1 MVQIRINKDIGQTFN
16 KMNEVKILGE
26 NINIAERENF
36 ESGNVLLNFNT
47 CQVQARNQ
55 GGCTGCVRPPPPQ
68 APKVRSLILNIQVKE
83 CSGLN

>member
-47 CQVQARNQ
+47 CAGSRFFLSFSVY
-55 GGCTGCVRPPPPQ
+55 
-68 APKVRSLILNIQVKE
+68 
-83 CSGLN
+83 

>member
-1 MVQIRINKDIGQTFN
+1 MVQIRIDKDIGQTFN

-55 GGCTGCVRPPPPQ
+55 GGCTGCVRTSPPPPPTG
-68 APKVRSLILNIQVKE
+68 PKGPQFDTQYPS
-83 CSGLN
+83 